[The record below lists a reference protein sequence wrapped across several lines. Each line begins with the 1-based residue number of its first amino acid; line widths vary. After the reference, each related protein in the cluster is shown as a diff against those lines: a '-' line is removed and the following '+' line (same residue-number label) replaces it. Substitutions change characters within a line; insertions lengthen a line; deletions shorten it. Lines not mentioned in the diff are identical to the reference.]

1 MSDNKH
7 IPAASQSAM
16 KIVHMMHGI
25 AQDAR
30 PRQTMIGLVVSPPPN
45 ILVKVNDILLD
56 AADVYVANYLLPNYT
71 RHVVGETDFKS
82 GGSGYAQ
89 YDNHNHP
96 VNNDE
101 TWTDTLK
108 VGDLV
113 EVVPVYDPTKQDQM
127 YIIGNQVTKL

>member
-1 MSDNKH
+1 M
-7 IPAASQSAM
+7 
-16 KIVHMMHGI
+16 
-25 AQDAR
+25 
-30 PRQTMIGLVVSPPPN
+30 
-45 ILVKVNDILLD
+45 
-56 AADVYVANYLLPNYT
+56 YVANYLLPNYT